1 MLSLIVK
8 TIRRNVRRS
17 LLAVLGTTVSVFLIC
32 CLVALVNGFSTLVRA
47 SSENNVLA
55 TYEKKRA
62 CPWTSKVDEHYC
74 EVIRTIPEV
83 ADVTTELIIA
93 AHYGEDGHYANVI
106 GIDPVAYP
114 RFRGLEIV
122 QGTYDEF
129 AGRAD
134 GAVVGAKLC
143 ALYGW
148 KVGDLVTL
156 KENSFTV
163 KVCGIFRSTNGLL
176 ESFILAHN
184 KYAQDTFHQEGKVSV
199 ILVKPGANVESEALS
214 TAIDLRFH
222 NDATQTKSQPE
233 HAFWGDLIWQLAAL
247 NEFFEL
253 MIAITVITSVLGAAN
268 SVSMGVRERIRE
280 IGILRCLGFGTAQ
293 IFGLIVGEAMLVATI
308 GGVLGASAAAA
319 ALVRWDGLAL
329 SGVTLPAT
337 LTPLTLAAAV
347 VLSSFVGL
355 VGSLCQSMAI
365 VRRGTVDCLGSTI

>member
-1 MLSLIVK
+1 MLSLILRTV
-8 TIRRNVRRS
+8 RRNGRRS
-17 LLAVLGTTVSVFLIC
+17 LLAVLGIAVSVFLIC
-32 CLVALVNGFSTLVRA
+32 CLIALTNGFSTLVRA
-47 SSENNVLA
+47 SSDNNVLA

-62 CPWTSKVDEHYC
+62 CPWTSKLDEHYC
-74 EVIRTIPEV
+74 EAIRAMPDV

-134 GAVVGAKLC
+134 GRSSGAE
-143 ALYGW
+143 AARFYGW

-156 KENSFTV
+156 KENSFSV
-163 KVCGIFRSTNGLL
+163 KVCGVFRSPNGLL
-176 ESFILAHN
+176 ESFLLAHH

-199 ILVKPGANVESEALS
+199 VLVKPRGNAESEALS
-214 TAIDLRFH
+214 TAIDRRFQ
-222 NDATQTKSQPE
+222 NYATQTKTQPE

-253 MIAITVITSVLGAAN
+253 MIAITVITSILGAAN

-280 IGILRCLGFGTAQ
+280 IGILRCLGFGRAK
-293 IFGLIVGEAMLVATI
+293 IFGLIVGEAMLVATL
-308 GGVLGASAAAA
+308 GGVLGASAASAA
-319 ALVRWDGLAL
+319 FVRWDGLAL

-337 LTPLTLAAAV
+337 LTPVTLAAAV
-347 VLSSFVGL
+347 VLSSVVGL
-355 VGSLCQSMAI
+355 VGSSWQSLAI
-365 VRRGTVDCLGSTI
+365 ARRGIVDCLGSTI